1 MTKIL
6 TNKKFSAVRAKKVLT
21 SRIPPKSEWSK
32 LVEKAVTACDKAFYL
47 FAFHSRINKPFKQ
60 FEEGDFAEDVL
71 EPNADGNWVYETTK
85 ANVPE
90 GQSIHYWVY
99 VQHEDRPYYAT
110 NLKELIRKNPVTTT
124 TTTTTQKPKAVTTT
138 KAPKE
143 GKTNGKSTS
152 TTTTTTTTTL
162 PPCEPTVTTVN
173 GGRSTCAGKL
183 IFEDTF
189 QSLDLTRWQREV
201 RIPLD
206 TESAEFVSYQATPDN
221 SYVAGGHLFI
231 VPTLLNLDP
240 DFSDERIRTG
250 ELILAGCV
258 SPTNNEYECRRKAAL
273 ATILPPVVSAKLNTK
288 GSFRFQYG
296 RVEIRAKL
304 PKGDWIFP
312 QILLQPAENYYG
324 YADLASGMLLVAHI
338 LSNEEL
344 VTGDGVRIDG
354 HRLRGGPILT
364 NRAKLRMAS
373 LRANVLEEHF
383 SDGFHVYGLVWK
395 PDSIALTVDGFQYA
409 TIRGKFK
416 DYGTS
421 NNLTQANLWNG
432 ANVMSPFDR
441 EFYISL
447 GVGVGGVTDFPD
459 GSRTGSLKQPK
470 PWNNTSPKAE
480 YNFYQ
485 SRNVWYRTWTEPELK
500 VDYVRVYA
508 L

>member
-1 MTKIL
+1 MRHFGRVLAICGVL
-6 TNKKFSAVRAKKVLT
+6 WLNCVASQEFSIPEVKFEFFKPRGFRA
-21 SRIPPKSEWSK
+21 SIPDVPGIK
-32 LVEKAVTACDKAFYL
+32 L

-60 FEEGDFAEDVL
+60 LEEGDFADEVM
-71 EPNADGNWVYETTK
+71 EPDAEGNWVYETTK
-85 ANVPE
+85 ANVPD
-90 GQSIHYWVY
+90 GQFIYYWVY
-99 VQHEDRPYYAT
+99 VQHEDRSYHAT
-110 NLKELIRKNPVTTT
+110 NLKELVRKNPTTKPPKEGKTTNKNAGTSTTTKATTT
-124 TTTTTQKPKAVTTT
+124 TTTTV
-138 KAPKE
+138 
-143 GKTNGKSTS
+143 
-152 TTTTTTTTTL
+152 
-162 PPCEPTVTTVN
+162 PPCEPSVTTMN

-206 TESAEFVSYQATPDN
+206 TESAEFVSYQASPTN
-221 SYVAGGHLFI
+221 SYVTGGHLFV

-250 ELILAGCV
+250 ELILPGCV

-288 GSFRFQYG
+288 GSFHFQYG

-304 PKGDWIFP
+304 PKGDWIYP

-338 LSNEEL
+338 LSNVEL
-344 VTGDGVRIDG
+344 VTANGVQIDG
-354 HRLRGGPILT
+354 HRLRGGPIFT

-373 LRANVLEEHF
+373 LRTNVLEQLF
-383 SDGFHVYGLVWK
+383 NDRFHVYGLIWR

-409 TIRGKFK
+409 TIRGVFK
-416 DYGTS
+416 NYATS
-421 NNLTQANLWNG
+421 NNLTQANLWNE

-459 GSRTGSLKQPK
+459 GSRTGPLKQPK

-485 SRNVWYRTWTEPELK
+485 NRNVWYRTWTEPELI